1 MKKLSPQAVKT
12 SPFTRI
18 MHKGHQKTGYKKNSG
33 QLLMQLSENDHKRI
47 ATLIAQWLEKDDHT

>member
-1 MKKLSPQAVKT
+1 MKKLSPQVAKT

-18 MHKGHQKTGYKKNSG
+18 MDKGHQKTRYKKNSG

-47 ATLIAQWLEKDDHT
+47 STLIAQWLEQDDTP